1 MDKVKKKNL
10 DNRARDTIWSILN
23 TYGTSIVSF
32 FFVLVLTRLITPETF
47 GLVAKFISIILVI
60 NVIVEAGRT
69 TYLSRKKN
77 ILNKDLDYSIIW
89 ILIRS
94 LIALI
99 LFNLFVI
106 YFDFSEIENW
116 KVFILSLILI
126 FSAIDIVYNYSK
138 WPVKT
143 DKSFTFPY
151 IKKGS
156 NYLIKEFPNEKK
168 YQDSK
173 EKIEEL

>member
-99 LFNLFVI
+99 LFNLFKQIKDTEVTVQ
-106 YFDFSEIENW
+106 N
-116 KVFILSLILI
+116 FINEEGKSLQ
-126 FSAIDIVYNYSK
+126 
-138 WPVKT
+138 
-143 DKSFTFPY
+143 
-151 IKKGS
+151 KGQH
-156 NYLIKEFPNEKK
+156 L
-168 YQDSK
+168 
-173 EKIEEL
+173 